1 MGFDKCRDTP
11 QARSRSKSCASAL
24 AVIVTIGM
32 AESWGVMQRADV
44 PRHLVAVHHRHLQVH
59 EDEVEMIG
67 NMRTKLVERLPSLRN
82 VVGLPFLR
90 VLSRFYCNRYLRN
103 IN

>member
-59 EDEVEMIG
+59 EDEVEMI
-67 NMRTKLVERLPSLRN
+67 SLSIPPKRCWSA
-82 VVGLPFLR
+82 VPTGPLK
-90 VLSRFYCNRYLRN
+90 VLL
-103 IN
+103 